1 MRPIMIPVAI
11 TMLVFDVP
19 VTFGFQMTFA
29 AAVAIF
35 DLIVGSFLQI
45 CSMIAPTVTMAAAF
59 AAAFATALAFGESG
73 FELWGELIVKADGR
87 GAQSGADKAG
97 YCQGTKRNAGA
108 FHRFYSDNFSPV
120 AQRPINQKANARPGI
135 VPEVELKRI
144 ACATN

>member
-59 AAAFATALAFGESG
+59 TAFAAFAAAFAAALAFGESG

-120 AQRPINQKANARPGI
+120 AQRPINQKANARP
-135 VPEVELKRI
+135 
-144 ACATN
+144 